1 MMQTVKKIH
10 EYGYRRT
17 LVYAVLRLWV
27 GVKSFI
33 YRFLFSDNTPA
44 LSGSKFLTATQF
56 VGRGSI
62 TIKNA
67 QLGVWPSPYLL
78 GNGYLEARSPEA
90 SIFIGE
96 DTVINNNFS
105 IIADRTQIIIGK
117 RCLIGPN
124 FFAVDSDFHGLD
136 VENRRNSDYACG
148 PVLVEDDVFIGDGVR
163 LLKSIRIGRGAVV
176 ASGSVVVTDVEQFS
190 IYAGVPARKIG
201 ELNQEK

>member
-10 EYGYRRT
+10 GYGYRRT
-17 LVYAVLRLWV
+17 LIYGVLRVLV
-27 GVKSFI
+27 GMKNFF
-33 YRFLFSDNTPA
+33 YRYFLSDNTPN
-44 LSGSKFLTATQF
+44 LSGAKFFTATQF

-62 TIKNA
+62 TIKDA

-78 GNGYLEARSPEA
+78 GNGYLEARSKEA
-90 SIFIGE
+90 SICIGE

-105 IIADRTQIIIGK
+105 IIADRTQIVIGK

-136 VENRRNSDYACG
+136 VENRRGSSYVVG
-148 PVLVEDDVFIGDGVR
+148 SVIVEDDVFIGDGVR
-163 LLKSIRIGRGAVV
+163 ILKSTRIGRGAVV
-176 ASGSVVVTDVEQFS
+176 ASGAVVVCDVDSFC

-201 ELNQEK
+201 ELNQSK